1 MAEPIMSTNS
11 PDGGA
16 PRSNAAEDAAR
27 PAPAHDRELPVT
39 GSDVDRAANRTTGP
53 ANAVESQSA
62 AGARDGTPAST
73 SEDMAGA
80 AEPLTEDQVK
90 LALRRVKD
98 PELNLNILD
107 LGLVYAI
114 RVDGNAV
121 SVDMT
126 LTSPGCPS
134 GPEIMTDA
142 ERHLKAL
149 PGVGDVAVNL
159 VWSPFWSPE
168 RIEPRVRAYLGF

>member
-1 MAEPIMSTNS
+1 MADHTM
-11 PDGGA
+11 PD
-16 PRSNAAEDAAR
+16 PSDERSLSAQPAATHAR
-27 PAPAHDRELPVT
+27 PSHDRELPVT
-39 GSDVDRAANRTTGP
+39 PTEGDRAHAPRAADSAPDTEP
-53 ANAVESQSA
+53 MRAEDSAVDE
-62 AGARDGTPAST
+62 ST
-73 SEDMAGA
+73 SEIT
-80 AEPLTEDQVK
+80 EPLTEDQVK

-121 SVDMT
+121 AIDMT

-149 PGVGDVAVNL
+149 PGVGDVSVNL
-159 VWSPFWSPE
+159 VWSPFWSPD

>member
-1 MAEPIMSTNS
+1 MADPFMSTDS

-16 PRSNAAEDAAR
+16 PRREPASEAPR
-27 PAPAHDRELPVT
+27 PLHDRELPV
-39 GSDVDRAANRTTGP
+39 SASEADRPVAHRSLEGVTQNADEETT
-53 ANAVESQSA
+53 SA
-62 AGARDGTPAST
+62 EG
-73 SEDMAGA
+73 

-121 SVDMT
+121 AIDMT

-142 ERHLKAL
+142 ERHLRAI
-149 PGVGDVAVNL
+149 PGVGDVSVNL
-159 VWSPFWSPE
+159 VWSPFWSPD

>member
-1 MAEPIMSTNS
+1 MAEPTMSTDS
-11 PDGGA
+11 PDGGV
-16 PRSNAAEDAAR
+16 PRPQPTQEPSR
-27 PAPAHDRELPVT
+27 PLQDRELPVSASEADRPGAHRVFGGT
-39 GSDVDRAANRTTGP
+39 TDDVVSEP
-53 ANAVESQSA
+53 APITSHETSET
-62 AGARDGTPAST
+62 DGTP
-73 SEDMAGA
+73 D

-114 RVDGNAV
+114 RVEGNAV
-121 SVDMT
+121 SIDMT

-142 ERHLKAL
+142 ERHLRAI

>member
-1 MAEPIMSTNS
+1 MNRLFEPETEAI
-11 PDGGA
+11 G
-16 PRSNAAEDAAR
+16 AEDSAVG
-27 PAPAHDRELPVT
+27 EST
-39 GSDVDRAANRTTGP
+39 G
-53 ANAVESQSA
+53 EI
-62 AGARDGTPAST
+62 
-73 SEDMAGA
+73 

-121 SVDMT
+121 AIDMT

-142 ERHLKAL
+142 EQHLKAL
-149 PGVGDVAVNL
+149 PGVGEVSVNL
-159 VWSPFWSPE
+159 VWSPFWSPD

>member
-1 MAEPIMSTNS
+1 MADPTMSTNT
-11 PDGGA
+11 PDPGA
-16 PRSNAAEDAAR
+16 PKSASQEPVR
-27 PAPAHDRELPVT
+27 PLHDRELPVNASEADRPT
-39 GSDVDRAANRTTGP
+39 SHRAAASMPGEAPNP
-53 ANAVESQSA
+53 DPSA
-62 AGARDGTPAST
+62 ADSAAQTDDES
-73 SEDMAGA
+73 

-114 RVDGNAV
+114 RVEGNAV
-121 SVDMT
+121 AIDMT

-159 VWSPFWSPE
+159 VWDPFWTPD

>member
-1 MAEPIMSTNS
+1 MNS
-11 PDGGA
+11 P
-16 PRSNAAEDAAR
+16 
-27 PAPAHDRELPVT
+27 HDRELPVSAT
-39 GSDVDRAANRTTGP
+39 DADRPSHGVVPPPIAGS
-53 ANAVESQSA
+53 ESQ
-62 AGARDGTPAST
+62 GTSNADAS
-73 SEDMAGA
+73 EAVIADAA
-80 AEPLTEDQVK
+80 AETLTEDQVK

-107 LGLVYAI
+107 LGLVYEI

-142 ERHLKAL
+142 ERHLKAI

>member
-1 MAEPIMSTNS
+1 MAEPSNWTHS
-11 PDGGA
+11 PDDALRASA
-16 PRSNAAEDAAR
+16 PQDSAPVLESQGTSNEPEGEAAIADAAAE
-27 PAPAHDRELPVT
+27 
-39 GSDVDRAANRTTGP
+39 S
-53 ANAVESQSA
+53 
-62 AGARDGTPAST
+62 
-73 SEDMAGA
+73 
-80 AEPLTEDQVK
+80 LTEDQVK
-90 LALRRVKD
+90 LALRLVKD

-142 ERHLKAL
+142 EQHLKAI

>member
-1 MAEPIMSTNS
+1 
-11 PDGGA
+11 
-16 PRSNAAEDAAR
+16 
-27 PAPAHDRELPVT
+27 
-39 GSDVDRAANRTTGP
+39 
-53 ANAVESQSA
+53 
-62 AGARDGTPAST
+62 
-73 SEDMAGA
+73 
-80 AEPLTEDQVK
+80 LTEDQVK

-107 LGLVYAI
+107 LGLVYSV
-114 RVDGNAV
+114 RVEGNDV

-142 ERHLKAL
+142 ERHLKAM
-149 PGVGDVAVNL
+149 PGVGKVAVNL
-159 VWSPFWSPE
+159 VWDPFWTPE